1 MTPSRP
7 IEVLYVEDSAGDVL
21 ITKQILGNQPVKLTV
36 AKDGEQALTM
46 LADEQFKP
54 AMIILDLS
62 LPVLSG
68 YDVLERNPR
77 KDIPVVV
84 FSGSSNPADARRA
97 LDLCACEYFV
107 KPIDLES
114 YQVAMLG
121 MIERWAV
128 RDGDAATRASP
139 LTTHRPPTPAG

>member
-1 MTPSRP
+1 
-7 IEVLYVEDSAGDVL
+7 
-21 ITKQILGNQPVKLTV
+21 
-36 AKDGEQALTM
+36 
-46 LADEQFKP
+46 
-54 AMIILDLS
+54 
-62 LPVLSG
+62 
-68 YDVLERNPR
+68 VLERNPR

-97 LDLCACEYFV
+97 LDLFACEYFV

-128 RDGDAATRASP
+128 RDADAANGVTASGP
-139 LTTHRPPTPAG
+139 LTKSPTTR